1 MSESKLQ
8 EFVRFAS
15 PLGGMLLLDKDM
27 EWTSFDVVKK
37 VRSLLHVKKVG
48 HAGTL
53 DPQATGLLILCS
65 NQQTKL
71 LDHFQA
77 LEKEYVGS
85 CIFGATTSSYDA
97 ATEIVTSQSTDD
109 LNEDVLQNAIQNFTG
124 EIEQIPPLY
133 SAVKVKGE
141 RLYKLARKGV
151 EVAREARKVRVNE
164 FSILSIDLPVM
175 SFRIRCSK
183 GTYVRSLVHDLGQ
196 TVGCGAYLQELR
208 RTKIGSYDVVN
219 AVTINQM
226 QTIISEMQQ
235 SEYAGL

>member
-1 MSESKLQ
+1 M
-8 EFVRFAS
+8 
-15 PLGGMLLLDKDM
+15 
-27 EWTSFDVVKK
+27 
-37 VRSLLHVKKVG
+37 
-48 HAGTL
+48 
-53 DPQATGLLILCS
+53 
-65 NQQTKL
+65 
-71 LDHFQA
+71 
-77 LEKEYVGS
+77 GS

-109 LNEDVLQNAIQNFTG
+109 LNEDVLYKAIQSFTG
-124 EIEQIPPLY
+124 DIEQIPPMY

-196 TVGCGAYLQELR
+196 AVGCGAYLQELR
-208 RTKIGSYDVVN
+208 RTKIGAYDVVN